1 MSSGEVRFCSLSSRS
16 HRRSV
21 IGVPCK
27 SHNKSYKLFTLW
39 FLKLVLPEP
48 KGKFAVAGENLLN
61 YHRHYHLNLSAM
73 NSENM

>member
-16 HRRSV
+16 LRKSV
-21 IGVPCK
+21 IGVPCEF
-27 SHNKSYKLFTLW
+27 HNKSYKLFTLW
-39 FLKLVLPEP
+39 FLKLLLLEPE
-48 KGKFAVAGENLLN
+48 GKFAFAGENLLN